1 MEWPQATVDLAGRG
15 FMGGLAGLRGR
26 TLAAVT
32 LVIVALSSVGAAG
45 ELELRTVDQGP
56 AWTLK
61 ARNKFYHQDQG
72 SLLIP
77 LRWITVLKQP
87 NGTPFMTDG
96 LARYGYL
103 PDETDQA
110 GLPVGFTEVNRS
122 GQVVMGM
129 TCAACHTRQIEVAG
143 TAYRIDGG
151 PALVDF
157 QSFLSDL
164 DAAVNT
170 VLSDEGAFAEFARA
184 VVGAPPTPLQQA
196 ALRQEVGDWYER
208 YHTLMSVALPKS
220 SPWGVG
226 RLDAIQMIFD
236 RLTGLDL
243 GPEPSYLIKAN
254 IHPADAPVRYPF
266 LWNAAR
272 QDRTQWLGFAA
283 NGNDLFALS
292 RNLGQVFGVFG
303 EFHPT
308 KQPLNLFLGMNYWAD
323 NSANLPGLRAA
334 EAAMRQ
340 IGAPRWPWPVD
351 QAAASEGQR
360 VFEQQGG
367 CSACH
372 GTAKSSTRRIWPTPV
387 KVVGTD
393 SRQFDLLNRTAAT
406 GVLEGAIV
414 PPFVF
419 PPYVPKRLQPTEDAL
434 NILGLAVVGSLWE
447 KPSAVPH
454 ILLKPAEI
462 RRIFQR
468 PPPGYEA
475 RALYGIW
482 AAAPYLHNGS
492 VPTLTDLLK
501 PVTERAASFKVGPAY
516 DPDKVGLA
524 EQQPRFGST
533 MHTTDCSDPASGNSR
548 CGHEYGTTL
557 SEHDI
562 RALIEYLKTL

>member
-1 MEWPQATVDLAGRG
+1 MAEGRVLMLAGQRSCMGGVAGRG
-15 FMGGLAGLRGR
+15 GR
-26 TLAAVT
+26 ILCAAA
-32 LVIVALSSVGAAG
+32 LVVVVALSSMGAAA
-45 ELELRTVDQGP
+45 EPELRTVDQGP
-56 AWTLK
+56 AWTLE

-72 SLLIP
+72 SLVIP

-87 NGTPFMTDG
+87 NGTPFMADG

-103 PDETDQA
+103 PNEADKA
-110 GLPVGFTEVNRS
+110 GLPIGFTAVSRR
-122 GQVVMGM
+122 GQVVLGM

-170 VLSDEGAFAEFARA
+170 VLNDEGAFAEFAHA
-184 VVGAPPTPLQQA
+184 VVGAPPTPPQQA
-196 ALRQEVGDWYER
+196 ALRQQVGDWYEP
-208 YHTLMSVALPKS
+208 YHTLLTGALPKS
-220 SPWGVG
+220 TPWGVG

-243 GPEPSYLIKAN
+243 GPGPSYILKAN

-272 QDRTQWLGFAA
+272 QDRTQWSGFAA

-308 KQPLNLFLGMNYWAD
+308 KQPLNLVLGVNYWAD
-323 NSANLPGLRAA
+323 NSANLAGLRAA
-334 EAAMRQ
+334 EAAMKQ

-351 QAAASEGQR
+351 PALASEGQR

-367 CSACH
+367 CSTCH
-372 GTAKSSTRRIWPTPV
+372 GPAKSSAGQTWLTPV

-419 PPYVPKRLQPTEDAL
+419 PPCVPTRLQQTEGAPK
-434 NILGLAVVGSLWE
+434 ILALAVVGSLLE
-447 KPSAVPH
+447 KGAVPPP
-454 ILLKPAEI
+454 KPADI
-462 RRIFQR
+462 KRICER
-468 PPPGYEA
+468 PPLGYEA
-475 RALYGIW
+475 RVLYGIW

-501 PVTERAASFKVGPAY
+501 PAAERTASFKVGPAY
-516 DPDKVGLA
+516 D
-524 EQQPRFGST
+524 
-533 MHTTDCSDPASGNSR
+533 
-548 CGHEYGTTL
+548 
-557 SEHDI
+557 
-562 RALIEYLKTL
+562 

>member
-1 MEWPQATVDLAGRG
+1 
-15 FMGGLAGLRGR
+15 MGSLAGLRGR
-26 TLAAVT
+26 ILCAAA
-32 LVIVALSSVGAAG
+32 LVAVVVLSSIGAAA
-45 ELELRTVDQGP
+45 EPELRTVDQG
-56 AWTLK
+56 ANWTSE

-72 SLLIP
+72 SLVIP

-87 NGTPFMTDG
+87 SGTPFMADG

-103 PDETDQA
+103 PNEADKA
-110 GLPVGFTEVNRS
+110 GLPVGFTAVSRR

-170 VLSDEGAFAEFARA
+170 VLSDEGAFADFARA
-184 VVGAPPTPLQQA
+184 VVGAPPTPPQQA
-196 ALRQEVGDWYER
+196 ALRREVAEWYER
-208 YHTLMSVALPKS
+208 YHALIDVALPKS

-243 GPEPSYLIKAN
+243 GPGPSYILKAN

-308 KQPLNLFLGMNYWAD
+308 KQPQNLILGINYWAD
-323 NSANLPGLRAA
+323 NSNSANLAGLRAA
-334 EAAMRQ
+334 EAAMKK

-351 QAAASEGQR
+351 PALASEGQR
-360 VFEQQGG
+360 VFDQQ
-367 CSACH
+367 CSTCH
-372 GTAKSSTRRIWPTPV
+372 GTTKSSARQTWLTPV

-393 SRQFDLLNRTAAT
+393 SRQFELLHRTAAT

-419 PPYVPKRLQPTEDAL
+419 PPYVPKRLQPTEDAI
-434 NILGLAVVGSLWE
+434 NILALAVVGSVWE
-447 KPSAVPH
+447 KPSALPH

-462 RRIFQR
+462 RRIFER
-468 PPPGYEA
+468 PPLGYEA
-475 RALYGIW
+475 RVLYGIW

-501 PVTERAASFKVGPAY
+501 PAAERKPSFKVGPAY

-524 EQQPRFGST
+524 EEQPRFGST
-533 MHTTDCSDPASGNSR
+533 MNTTDCSDLASGNSR
-548 CGHEYGTTL
+548 CGHEGPEYGTTL
-557 SEHDI
+557 SEHDK